1 MYGVRRHLLRLE
13 SVSYRESV
21 EKSGSP
27 LFDHAYADR
36 CDSGT
41 GNIIRRSSNTLQ
53 RGNFSDLDCRDP
65 VLAVVSGIDYD
76 NIRQFVLGCRHRNF
90 SCSNGLVRIYHL
102 DGDSW
107 NQGDCA
113 EDKEQEITGY
123 KKQKGK

>member
-1 MYGVRRHLLRLE
+1 MEVLF
-13 SVSYRESV
+13 
-21 EKSGSP
+21 
-27 LFDHAYADR
+27 FDHAYADR

-90 SCSNGLVRIYHL
+90 SCGNGLVRIYHL

-113 EDKEQEITGY
+113 EDKEPAITGY
-123 KKQKGK
+123 KKQKERKIKV